1 MNNLDIFICD
11 TGGNFYLGIRLEVV
25 EQITRQERLRRNS
38 RIWRINHPN
47 RYKKHL
53 EYVRDWKRR
62 NKDRI
67 RVKNV
72 LRKEHMLIINSN
84 KKWKN
89 EVEELEQEV
98 DMQVSENDIC

>member
-1 MNNLDIFICD
+1 MSA
-11 TGGNFYLGIRLEVV
+11 FYGRIVIQSDHIRLELD

-67 RVKNV
+67 REYQRNYY
-72 LRKEHMLIINSN
+72 RNSE
-84 KKWKN
+84 KA
-89 EVEELEQEV
+89 L
-98 DMQVSENDIC
+98 